1 MKGPV
6 TVPLNVVLF
15 RLLTFGLFLPSLL
28 IGLVLLVIGTYINGV
43 AIQREQLQ
51 VTRSIAWKADD
62 YLANAKR
69 SLGTIALLVGSSSL
83 SELENYMQAVQKT
96 NLFFD
101 TIFAL
106 DKQGIIYSISPYD
119 SRYIDLDMSN
129 QPYFKER
136 TVQQTYQLSKPF
148 ISPETGTLT
157 IYLTCNV
164 KDGGLIVGE
173 LSLDRL
179 QQAIGDVPKL
189 NKNQIAFVT
198 DQYGTLL
205 AHPNLDWVIQQA
217 NLNLS
222 DLQGIQSKYFPDLYI
237 NNNQVFLESSTKLN
251 QVNWMVTSQI
261 PLAEAIA
268 PYLSTIAISTLVV
281 VALWIFLVIGL
292 RREFTR
298 QIVTPLSRLSENVKT
313 LALGDF
319 SKTPLSPTIPASFSE
334 IGELALNFAKM
345 FQTIQSRQSLILE
358 SERKYRGLIE
368 QSNDAICLEFQHRLE
383 VVNQKFSTIFGITN
397 ETILNSPVNFLQIV
411 SPNSK
416 AYVQEIHQK
425 LVDGLVSSLR
435 YEFTAIDKY
444 SHEIEVEVSSSVFD
458 YQGGTAIQATLRD
471 VTERIRAEKAEHEQR
486 ILAEALCDT
495 AAALNSTL
503 NFDEVMERI
512 LSNLGKVVYHNSS
525 NVMLIDEDGKTAR
538 FVAARGY
545 TERETE
551 NWVQKGLFKISE
563 VPNLYKMFTTGKSIT
578 VPDTSL
584 DPDWV
589 KFPETA
595 WIRSY
600 AGAPIKIQERVIG
613 FLNLNSPIPGF
624 YNQDKAER
632 LQAFAD
638 QAGTALHN
646 ARLLQD
652 LQKSNVE
659 LTTAYDK
666 TLQGWSKALELRD
679 YSTEGHTIRVL
690 EMTIKLARRLGI
702 TEPELSYIRYG
713 VLLHDIGKIGIPD
726 SILSKAGPLT
736 DDEWEVMRRHPKYAY
751 DILSPIPYLAPALDI
766 PYYHHECWDGG
777 GYPEGLAGEKI
788 PLAARI
794 FSIVDVWDGLRSNR
808 PYRDGLPRD
817 EVMQYIQE
825 KSGIQFD
832 PAIVEEFCKLIKEEE

>member
-28 IGLVLLVIGTYINGV
+28 IGLVLLIIGTYINGV

-600 AGAPIKIQERVIG
+600 AGAPINIQERVIG

>member
-28 IGLVLLVIGTYINGV
+28 IGLVLLIIGTYINGV